1 MAGKVKCEYEE
12 VGLMRQHLFFGLLL
26 LLLLVLVP
34 LLSLAWRTPAE
45 IELQPPQ
52 QQQEITPQQQEQ
64 QDSPRTIQ
72 VLRQETGQVQVISL
86 EEYLIGVV
94 AAEMPAL
101 FHEQALMAQAVAAY
115 TFTRYRLEVGGASVI
130 SDAWETDQGY
140 LSPEQRRERWGEN
153 FAQHEAT
160 ITRAVRTVYGYSLE
174 HNGLPIFAA
183 YHAMSAGQ
191 TENAGDYWGRDLP
204 FLRSVTSPGCRLA
217 HNFEV
222 TTIFTPAQVQQNLAS
237 LPGAALTGD
246 PAAWFGTAVRT
257 QAGTVTQ
264 LPVSGTNVTGR
275 QIRQAFALRSSNFT
289 IELTNGEFHITTHG
303 FGHGVGMSQTGADHM
318 AQQGS
323 TWREILAHY
332 YQGAALVQSG

>member
-1 MAGKVKCEYEE
+1 
-12 VGLMRQHLFFGLLL
+12 MRQHLFFGLLL

-34 LLSLAWRTPAE
+34 LLSLAWRVPAD
-45 IELQPPQ
+45 IVPQPQ
-52 QQQEITPQQQEQ
+52 QQQEQQQVTQPQQP
-64 QDSPRTIQ
+64 SSSRTIP
-72 VLRQETGQVQVISL
+72 VLRQATDEVEILSL

-115 TFTRYRLEVGGASVI
+115 TFTRYRLEVGGANVI

-140 LSPEQRRERWGEN
+140 LSPEQRRERWGDN

-160 ITRAVRTVYGYSLE
+160 ITRAVRAVYGYSLE

-222 TTIFTPAQVQQNLAS
+222 TTIFTAEQMQQNLTT
-237 LPGAALTGD
+237 LPGVTLTGE
-246 PAAWFGTAVRT
+246 PATWFGTAVRT
-257 QAGTVTQ
+257 QAGTVAQ
-264 LPVSGTNVTGR
+264 LPVGGMNVTGR
-275 QIRQAFALRSSNFT
+275 QVRLALALRSSNFS
-289 IELTNGEFHITTHG
+289 IELVDGEFHVTTHG

-318 AQQGS
+318 AQHGS
-323 TWREILAHY
+323 NWREILAHF
-332 YQGAALVQSG
+332 YQGAVLVNA